1 VDLKEI
7 HMFGRKITLFK
18 MFGFEVR
25 VDASWLIIAAL
36 IVWSLAVGVFPYQ
49 LPDLSI
55 GTYWWMGIFGA
66 LGLFGSVVIH
76 EFFHSIVA
84 RRCGLTIKG
93 ITLFVFGG
101 VAEMEEELAN
111 PKTEFL
117 VAIAGPLASVA
128 LGCIFYAFGIIAQ
141 ASWPIEVLA
150 VVGYLS
156 SINWLLAAFNLIPA
170 FPLDGGR
177 VLRAALWH
185 RSGNLV
191 RATKTASFAGSLF
204 GALLMA
210 GGIVQLLQGNFVGAV
225 WWFMLGMFL
234 RMLSTTSYQRILM
247 QSALQGEPVRRFMN
261 TNVVAVKPDI
271 TVQDLVDNYIY
282 KYHRKMFPVV
292 SDSKQLVGCISTAH
306 VKTLART
313 EWSQHTVRE
322 IAELCSPQ
330 NTVTPDTDGAKVFSI
345 LSRAEDSPLLVV
357 ENGQLVAFVSPQDL
371 LHFLSIKLEL
381 EGAGTKAGKAGAK
394 GVAVHAGKA
403 A

>member
-1 VDLKEI
+1 ML
-7 HMFGRKITLFK
+7 
-18 MFGFEVR
+18 GFAVR

-36 IVWSLAVGVFPYQ
+36 IVWSLAAGIFPYQ
-49 LPDLSI
+49 LPGLPI

-76 EFFHSIVA
+76 ELFHSIVA
-84 RRCGLTIKG
+84 RQYGLTMKG

-101 VAEMEEELAN
+101 VAEMEEEPPN
-111 PKTEFL
+111 PKAEFF
-117 VAIAGPLASVA
+117 VAIAGPLASVG
-128 LGCIFYAFGIIAQ
+128 LGFVFYVIGVVAQ
-141 ASWPIEVLA
+141 SSWPIEVLA

-156 SINWLLAAFNLIPA
+156 SINWMLAAFNMIPA

-177 VLRAALWH
+177 VLRAALWQ

-191 RATKTASFAGSLF
+191 RATKTASFAGSIF

-225 WWFMLGMFL
+225 WWVLLGMFL
-234 RMLSTTSYQRILM
+234 RMLSQTLYQRVLM

-261 TNVVAVKPDI
+261 PNVVAVKADI
-271 TVQDLVDNYIY
+271 TVQDLVDNYVY

-292 SDSKQLVGCISTAH
+292 GDSQQLVGCVSTAQ
-306 VKTLART
+306 VKALART
-313 EWSQHTVRE
+313 EWSRHTVRE
-322 IAELCSPQ
+322 IAQSCSPQ
-330 NTVTPDTDGAKVFSI
+330 NTITPDTDAAKVFSI
-345 LSRAEDSPLLVV
+345 LSRSEASPLLVV

-381 EGAGTKAGKAGAK
+381 EGADGKACKAGAR
-394 GVAVHAGKA
+394 GVEMHVGKA

>member
-1 VDLKEI
+1 
-7 HMFGRKITLFK
+7 MFGRRITLFK
-18 MFGFEVR
+18 MLGFAVR

-36 IVWSLAVGVFPYQ
+36 IVWSLAAGIFPYQ
-49 LPDLSI
+49 LPGLPI

-66 LGLFGSVVIH
+66 FGLFASVVIH

-84 RRCGLTIKG
+84 RQCGLTMKG

-101 VAEMEEELAN
+101 VAEMEEEPPN
-111 PKTEFL
+111 PKAEFF
-117 VAIAGPLASVA
+117 VAIAGPLARVGLGFVFYVIGVVA
-128 LGCIFYAFGIIAQ
+128 Q
-141 ASWPIEVLA
+141 SSWPIEILA

-156 SINWLLAAFNLIPA
+156 SINWMLAAFNMIPA

-177 VLRAALWH
+177 VLRAALWQ

-191 RATKTASFAGSLF
+191 RATKTASFAGSVF

-225 WWFMLGMFL
+225 WWVLLGMFL
-234 RMLSTTSYQRILM
+234 RMLSQTSYQRVLM

-261 TNVVAVKPDI
+261 SNVVAVKPDI

-292 SDSKQLVGCISTAH
+292 SDSQQLVGCVSTAQ
-306 VKTLART
+306 VRTLART
-313 EWSQHTVRE
+313 EWSRHTVRE
-322 IAELCSPQ
+322 IAQSCSQ
-330 NTVTPDTDGAKVFSI
+330 RNTVTPDTDAAKVFSI

-381 EGAGTKAGKAGAK
+381 EGADGKAGKAGAR
-394 GVAVHAGKA
+394 GVEMHVGKA